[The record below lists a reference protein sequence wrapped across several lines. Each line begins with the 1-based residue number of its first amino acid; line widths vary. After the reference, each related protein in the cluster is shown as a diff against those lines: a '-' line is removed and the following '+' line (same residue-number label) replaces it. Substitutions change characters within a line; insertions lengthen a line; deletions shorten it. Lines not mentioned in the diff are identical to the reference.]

1 MMIIHRVCNVTLVA
15 ALLLAVVGC
24 ATTGDRPYVYDGA
37 QNMSIASET
46 EPSTAG
52 EVRATFLYV
61 YAVTPNCELDYLGHL
76 RLDKPT
82 LRTGLP
88 IGRPL
93 LLTAEFVNRPRFSES
108 TLRNSKSYFFTARS
122 GYEYAAHVRH
132 DSKSYKFLLWDH
144 RRGGGAKRLLEHK
157 DLDACVRGR

>member
-1 MMIIHRVCNVTLVA
+1 MRGVRNA
-15 ALLLAVVGC
+15 ALAGALFLAAVSC
-24 ATTGDRPYVYDGA
+24 ATTGDKPYRYDGER
-37 QNMSIASET
+37 NLSIASET
-46 EPSTAG
+46 EPSKSG

-61 YAVTPNCELDYLGHL
+61 YAVTSNCELDYLGHL
-76 RLDKPT
+76 RLDRPT

-108 TLRNSKSYFFTARS
+108 TLRNSHSYFFTARS
-122 GYEYAAHVRH
+122 GHEYAAHVRH
-132 DSKSYKFLLWDH
+132 DSKSYKFVLWGH
-144 RRGGGAKRLLEHK
+144 RRGGGAKQLLEHK

>member
-1 MMIIHRVCNVTLVA
+1 MIMRGVRNVTLA
-15 ALLLAVVGC
+15 GALLLAVVGC
-24 ATTGDRPYVYDGA
+24 ATGDKPYGYDGER
-37 QNMSIASET
+37 NLSIASET
-46 EPSTAG
+46 EPSTLG

-88 IGRPL
+88 VGRPL
-93 LLTAEFVNRPRFSES
+93 LLTAEFVNRPRFNES
-108 TLRNSKSYFFTARS
+108 TLRNSHSYFFTARS
-122 GYEYAAHVRH
+122 GHEYTAHVRH
-132 DSKSYKFLLWDH
+132 DSKSYKFVLWDH
-144 RRGGGAKRLLEHK
+144 PRGGGAKRLLEHK